1 MQLCEELQ
9 LNLLSYLNANDL
21 ITFCYESKYFR
32 KLLLK
37 KFSKIFEI
45 SAGFCSVQDWTY
57 VIQKNV
63 FNLIQDIHND
73 LFFNETFY
81 TYNFD
86 FEENYEKLLKRFC
99 HMSLFSVCLHFLR
112 CRRSCERN
120 ANYCKICSRACDN
133 DYFDVDKFSNA
144 HLISFPSY
152 LDILSDE
159 PVDFDVFL
167 CKCSSSCCSL
177 CHSNSSDKKC
187 ANFEVF
193 NHARDLFATFCGV
206 LARMYLNYT
215 MECFSEFISNISL
228 KDESKII
235 QNTFKFAYDF
245 LNKFFDV
252 NHWFFF

>member
-1 MQLCEELQ
+1 
-9 LNLLSYLNANDL
+9 
-21 ITFCYESKYFR
+21 
-32 KLLLK
+32 
-37 KFSKIFEI
+37 
-45 SAGFCSVQDWTY
+45 
-57 VIQKNV
+57 
-63 FNLIQDIHND
+63 
-73 LFFNETFY
+73 
-81 TYNFD
+81 
-86 FEENYEKLLKRFC
+86 
-99 HMSLFSVCLHFLR
+99 MSLFSVCLHFLR
-112 CRRSCERN
+112 CRRSSERN
-120 ANYCKICSRACDN
+120 ANYCKICSRVCDN

-159 PVDFDVFL
+159 HVDFDVFL

-193 NHARDLFATFCGV
+193 NHARDLFAAFCGV

-215 MECFSEFISNISL
+215 MECFSKFISNISL

-235 QNTFKFAYDF
+235 QKTFKFAYDF

-252 NHWFFF
+252 NHCFFFF

>member
-63 FNLIQDIHND
+63 FNLIRDIHND

-86 FEENYEKLLKRFC
+86 FEENYDKLLKRFC

-120 ANYCKICSRACDN
+120 ANYCKICSRVCDN

-159 PVDFDVFL
+159 PVDFDVFCVSVVL
-167 CKCSSSCCSL
+167 LAVVCVILIRQIKNAPILKSL
-177 CHSNSSDKKC
+177 ITQGTYLQPSV
-187 ANFEVF
+187 VF
-193 NHARDLFATFCGV
+193 WQ
-206 LARMYLNYT
+206 
-215 MECFSEFISNISL
+215 ECI
-228 KDESKII
+228 
-235 QNTFKFAYDF
+235 
-245 LNKFFDV
+245 
-252 NHWFFF
+252 